1 VNDIMASEWWRR
13 LNAIFAAVVET
24 PPDQRERVISEECHG
39 DLALETELR
48 KLVAEHEASN
58 GILDRPPHSDTW
70 IMHRVRPR
78 AAFDAVRL
86 ISYFALF
93 Y

>member
-1 VNDIMASEWWRR
+1 MAVT
-13 LNAIFAAVVET
+13 AFAME
-24 PPDQRERVISEECHG
+24 G
-39 DLALETELR
+39 DEQKALE
-48 KLVAEHEASN
+48 A
-58 GILDRPPHSDTW
+58 GCDGYITW
-70 IMHRVRPR
+70 IMHGVRPR